1 MTEDNQTPPKE
12 RILITIIRWETVDE
26 ASCRYRITVD
36 SELADPGNKHP
47 VFTAI
52 GNNKIIAHNCDDPSR
67 PLEFVHMG
75 GIRYQMEMCLCG
87 VGPGERITVVVSDPI
102 SDDPANPS
110 NAATFSVMPPGHGC
124 PACPEEDHKMP
135 AAARTVAP
143 AAKAAKPA
151 KAKPAKKPAPK
162 KPAKPAKKVVAK
174 KPAPKK
180 PAKPAKKKPGRRK

>member
-1 MTEDNQTPPKE
+1 MMEDNPTPPKE
-12 RILITIIRWETVDE
+12 RILITIIRWECVDE

-36 SELADPGNKHP
+36 SEAARPGDKHP

-87 VGPGERITVVVSDPI
+87 VGPGEIITVVVSDPI
-102 SDDPANPS
+102 SDDPDRPS
-110 NAATFSVMPPGHGC
+110 NAATFSVMAPERGC
-124 PACPEEDHKMP
+124 PDCALVIQPVP
-135 AAARTVAP
+135 TVAQKTP
-143 AAKAAKPA
+143 PA
-151 KAKPAKKPAPK
+151 KKKPAKKPAPK
-162 KPAKPAKKVVAK
+162 KPAKPVKKVVAK

-180 PAKPAKKKPGRRK
+180 PAKPVKKKPARRK